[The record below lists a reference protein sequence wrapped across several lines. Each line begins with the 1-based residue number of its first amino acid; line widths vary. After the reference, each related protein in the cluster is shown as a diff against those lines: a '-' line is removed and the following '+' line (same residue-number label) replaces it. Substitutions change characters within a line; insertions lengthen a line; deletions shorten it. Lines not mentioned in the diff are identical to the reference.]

1 MIKLLWNTQNQIV
14 PKPSDSKYKELSRNH
29 IWGVY
34 HKNNSEKW
42 ILEVLNKI
50 KFKKITNENE
60 IDNDDILIVV
70 DSSIEN
76 KIEFYNKLKLI
87 CSKLFLIHLGDEAGD
102 YDSSLVYNKF
112 NYVWRTFCSN
122 RFFGNNHIKCI
133 PIGYKSG
140 VLNKQKKNV

>member
-60 IDNDDILIVV
+60 IDNDNEKDIQ
-70 DSSIEN
+70 SS
-76 KIEFYNKLKLI
+76 KSKPKRKKRRGRRRKLK
-87 CSKLFLIHLGDEAGD
+87 KKNHLFLKEI
-102 YDSSLVYNKF
+102 
-112 NYVWRTFCSN
+112 
-122 RFFGNNHIKCI
+122 
-133 PIGYKSG
+133 
-140 VLNKQKKNV
+140 